1 LTDIELKQLVKNT
14 NLFDS
19 ESRIYF
25 PLSNTTEELKS
36 ILSYELEHLPKSKVK
51 DFISNLLDYHKEET
65 LKQDKTA
72 YRTIITE
79 VDKEFVRY
87 ITEHRHPI
95 GIFISELDNKT
106 FAVIST
112 ISELS
117 VDYYATKN
125 EMLAALIITN
135 CFAIHYD
142 PQENDMQI
150 KTSVKTVDKIFS
162 EDILK
167 YIKSN
172 IEDISKELINVKVF
186 LNYKNDL
193 RYDMFKD
200 YLENK
205 LSEIFIDDNTK
216 YPNINIGD
224 IVKTKYFDK
233 ATVIGIDTKNCTLK
247 LNSEVQ
253 NQITVFTN
261 VISYKDTELIQEIED
276 NMEMEAS

>member
-1 LTDIELKQLVKNT
+1 MTDIELKQLVKNT